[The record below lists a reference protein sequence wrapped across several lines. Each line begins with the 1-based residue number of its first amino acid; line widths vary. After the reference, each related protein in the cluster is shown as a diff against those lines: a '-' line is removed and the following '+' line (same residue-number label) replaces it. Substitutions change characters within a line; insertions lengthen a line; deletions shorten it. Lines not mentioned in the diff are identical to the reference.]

1 MTETLFVAAD
11 IELTWKGTI
20 MSETTPRPDEADP
33 QNDVIAPPVTWPQQ
47 TATPP
52 PGVDMGTP
60 PPSVPTAVQ
69 TGPPTSSN
77 AIIALIL
84 AVVSWAVCPVVPAI
98 IALVFA
104 AKADREINSAHGA
117 IAGQGLS
124 TAAKILSWINIGLWA
139 ALILLF
145 AVVALVAVLIAAAG
159 GDLSV
164 ST

>member
-1 MTETLFVAAD
+1 
-11 IELTWKGTI
+11 
-20 MSETTPRPDEADP
+20 MSEITPRPDDASPPDEA
-33 QNDVIAPPVTWPQQ
+33 IAPPVTWPEQ
-47 TATPP
+47 TPTPP
-52 PGVDMGTP
+52 PGVDLAKTP
-60 PPSVPTAVQ
+60 ASVAPAVP

-104 AKADREINSAHGA
+104 AKADREISTANGA

-124 TAAKILSWINIGLWA
+124 TAAKIVSWINIGLWA
-139 ALILLF
+139 AFILIF
-145 AVVALVAVLIAAAG
+145 AVVAVVAVLIAAAG